1 VIVQDLLNTLPCG
14 FVTFAHDGVV
24 IAANQTLLDMLG
36 YSHEEVLQKPVEQL
50 FSVGTRIFYQTHW
63 FPLLVLHGHAEEVF
77 LQLRTRTGEVL
88 GVLSYARQRRATT
101 GPEYDCVLVH
111 VRERAK
117 YEDELLRAKRA
128 AEESNARLESKQRE
142 LQQANEQLEAQAVEL
157 ELQQEEAE
165 QLRVAADNAN
175 KAKSTFLATMSHEL
189 RTPLNAISGYL
200 QILEAGIAGPL
211 TDRQLEIITRIDKS
225 GHHLLRL
232 INEVLN
238 LAKIEAGM
246 VDYDI
251 TDVSAKELVSEV
263 VPLVEPQF
271 ASKHIRLS
279 VEVDPRSRVSA
290 DAEKVQQILL
300 NLLSNAVKFTSPNG
314 TVEILTR
321 PDGTGDLLLMVK
333 DNGIGIPAEQL
344 ESVFAPFVQVDSSH
358 SRKVEGTGLGLA
370 ISRDLAR
377 GMGGDLW
384 AESTLGAGSTFT
396 LKLPAAHDKG

>member
-1 VIVQDLLNTLPCG
+1 MIVQDLLHTLPCG

-24 IAANQTLLDMLG
+24 IEANQTLLDMLG
-36 YSHEEVLQKPVEQL
+36 YSHDEVLQKPVEQL
-50 FSVGTRIFYQTHW
+50 FTVGTRIFYQTHW
-63 FPLLVLHGHAEEVF
+63 FPLLTLHGHAEEVF

-88 GVLSYARQRRATT
+88 GVLSYSRQRRATT
-101 GPEYDCVLVH
+101 GPVYDCVLVH

-117 YEDELLRAKRA
+117 YEDELLRAKRT
-128 AEESNARLESKQRE
+128 AEESNARLEAKQRE
-142 LQQANEQLEAQAVEL
+142 LLQANER
-157 ELQQEEAE
+157 AE
-165 QLRVAADNAN
+165 QLRAVADNAN

-211 TDRQLEIITRIDKS
+211 TERQLQIIARIDKS

-251 TDVSAKELVSEV
+251 RDVSARLLVSEV

-271 ASKHIRLS
+271 ASKNIRLS
-279 VEVDPRSRVSA
+279 VEVDPSLRVSA
-290 DAEKVQQILL
+290 DSEKVQQILL
-300 NLLSNAVKFTSPNG
+300 NLLSNAVKFTAADG
-314 TVEILTR
+314 AVEIRIR
-321 PDGTGDLLLMVK
+321 PGGNDDVWVMVK

-396 LKLPAAHDKG
+396 LKLLAAPAE